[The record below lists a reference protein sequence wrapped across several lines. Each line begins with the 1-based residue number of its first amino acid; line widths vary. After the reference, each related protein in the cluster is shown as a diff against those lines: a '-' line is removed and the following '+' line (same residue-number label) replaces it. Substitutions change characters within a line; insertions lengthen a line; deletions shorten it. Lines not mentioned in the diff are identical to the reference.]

1 MRQSELQQL
10 PEEDTVVMYSG
21 DCARMAED
29 KVDSLLYGLALTN
42 CWREEGKK
50 DQEDQ
55 TMHEAN

>member
-1 MRQSELQQL
+1 MRQNELQRL
-10 PEEDTVVMYSG
+10 PEEDTADMYSG

-29 KVDSLLYGLALTN
+29 KVDSLLYGLPLTN
-42 CWREEGKK
+42 CWRGEGKK